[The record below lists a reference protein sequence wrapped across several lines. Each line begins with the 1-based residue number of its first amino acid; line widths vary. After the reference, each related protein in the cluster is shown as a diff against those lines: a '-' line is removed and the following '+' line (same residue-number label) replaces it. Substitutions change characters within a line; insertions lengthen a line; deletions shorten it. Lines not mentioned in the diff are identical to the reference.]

1 VSLVAVTLSGEVW
14 TLDAW
19 TGSIR
24 GSFSSGSAV
33 VSSSTPVRDAGGI
46 GPMVIPGLDGVLFS
60 MSSDGQLTVLPSSA
74 PDLVLEP
81 RMSCLSLAEGDI
93 VEDAGCSL
101 LIGEKTTQV
110 YRLDVPAGGGSKVGS
125 SGTTSSSSSSCN
137 GRTAATAGAA
147 ALLLQRDDYVVR
159 ALDTATAVELWN
171 VTVAHFT
178 ALDTGPEKRATAINM
193 LSGLKPAGLLL
204 APGTN
209 TATTLQCSLAVFD
222 AFIM

>member
-1 VSLVAVTLSGEVW
+1 
-14 TLDAW
+14 
-19 TGSIR
+19 
-24 GSFSSGSAV
+24 
-33 VSSSTPVRDAGGI
+33 
-46 GPMVIPGLDGVLFS
+46 MVIPGLDGVLFS

-110 YRLDVPAGGGSKVGS
+110 YRLDVPAGGGSRVGS
-125 SGTTSSSSSSCN
+125 SSGATSSTGSSSSGSSS
-137 GRTAATAGAA
+137 GATAAAAA

-204 APGTN
+204 PPGINTN
-209 TATTLQCSLAVFD
+209 TISK
-222 AFIM
+222 

>member
-1 VSLVAVTLSGEVW
+1 
-14 TLDAW
+14 
-19 TGSIR
+19 
-24 GSFSSGSAV
+24 
-33 VSSSTPVRDAGGI
+33 
-46 GPMVIPGLDGVLFS
+46 MVIPGLDGVLFS

-110 YRLDVPAGGGSKVGS
+110 YRLNVPAGGGSRIGS
-125 SGTTSSSSSSCN
+125 SGATSSTSSGSSS
-137 GRTAATAGAA
+137 GRTATTAAAAA

-204 APGTN
+204 APGIDTMN
-209 TATTLQCSLAVFD
+209 KLYSNEV
-222 AFIM
+222 